1 MSERQPALPGDLKR
15 LNRQRVLRAL
25 RAGGAMSASDLH
37 EATGISRPTV
47 MRALQHYQ
55 NLGAVESLGLGS
67 TTRAGGK
74 KPELFRFANRQ
85 RILCLNLWPERVTL
99 ALCGMTG
106 DVYALEEHGVRLAP
120 TLREALESLEKLS
133 EDYLARQGVS
143 APYGVALTVP
153 GTVDYEAQ
161 VLRYNSQAPGWGAD
175 LALLPRL
182 RERFGPQYAYHVEN
196 AGKAAG
202 RAVLLGQPEYSRQ
215 RMLTLFTTW
224 GVSACM
230 MERGHVLSGRDSLI
244 GEIGHMLISDHGPVV
259 CGCGK
264 RGCLESLVSLA
275 RVRARMEER
284 GARPPA
290 DMGELFDR
298 SRAGEAAARETSEAL
313 AHCFAVA
320 LHNLSLAYN
329 QEAVIFQGDYA
340 QADEAFDRRLKEEL
354 REFRY
359 YPSGRLFTIAYDRR
373 PLALLASMGAAEELR
388 ARYFDSLD

>member
-1 MSERQPALPGDLKR
+1 MSEHQAALPGDLKR

-47 MRALQHYQ
+47 MRAIQHYME
-55 NLGAVESLGLGS
+55 LGAVESLGLGS
-67 TTRAGGK
+67 TTSMGGK
-74 KPELFRFANRQ
+74 KPELFRFADRH
-85 RILCLNLWPERVTL
+85 RILCLNLWPERLTVG
-99 ALCGMTG
+99 LCGMTG
-106 DVYALEEHGVRLAP
+106 GVYALEAYENPLSA
-120 TLREALESLEKLS
+120 TLREAFDGLGVLCA
-133 EDYLARQGVS
+133 DYLARQGVA

-153 GTVDYEAQ
+153 GTVDHEAQ
-161 VLRYNSQAPGWGAD
+161 VLRYNSQAPEWGAD
-175 LALLPRL
+175 VALLPRL
-182 RERFGPQYAYHVEN
+182 ERLFGSGPVYFVEN
-196 AGKAAG
+196 AGKAVG
-202 RAVLLGQPEYSRQ
+202 RAVLLDRPEYSRQ
-215 RMLTLFTTW
+215 RMLTLFTAF

-230 MERGHVLSGRDSLI
+230 IERGHVLSGRDSLI

-264 RGCLESLVSLA
+264 RGCLESLVSLS
-275 RVRARMEER
+275 RVRARMKKKGE
-284 GARPPA
+284 RPP
-290 DMGELFDR
+290 DSIRELFDR
-298 SRAGEAAARETSEAL
+298 SRAGETAARETSEAV

-340 QADEAFDRRLKEEL
+340 WADEAFDRRLKEEL

-373 PLALLASMGAAEELR
+373 PLALLACMGGAEKLR
-388 ARYFDSLD
+388 ARYFDSLQ

>member
-1 MSERQPALPGDLKR
+1 MSEHQAALPGDLKR

-47 MRALQHYQ
+47 MRALQHYMA
-55 NLGAVESLGLGS
+55 LGAVESLGLGS
-67 TTRAGGK
+67 TTSVGGK
-74 KPELFRFANRQ
+74 KPELFRFADRQ
-85 RILCLNLWPERVTL
+85 RILCLNLWPERVAL
-99 ALCGMTG
+99 GLCGMTG
-106 DVYALEEHGVRLAP
+106 GVYALEEHERPLPA
-120 TLREALESLEKLS
+120 TLREAFEGLKTLCA
-133 EDYLARQGVS
+133 DYLARQRVDS
-143 APYGVALTVP
+143 PYGVALTVP
-153 GTVDYEAQ
+153 GTVDHEAQ

-175 LALLPRL
+175 VALLPRL
-182 RERFGPQYAYHVEN
+182 QALFGPKPVYFVEN

-202 RAVLLGQPEYSRQ
+202 RAVLLDNPEYSRQ

-230 MERGHVLSGRDSLI
+230 IERGHVLSGRDSLI

-264 RGCLESLVSLA
+264 RGCLESLVSLS
-275 RVRARMEER
+275 RVRARMEAK
-284 GARPPA
+284 GAKPPA
-290 DMGELFDR
+290 SMGELFER
-298 SRAGEAAARETSEAL
+298 SRAGEAAARETSEAV

-340 QADEAFDRRLKEEL
+340 WADEAFDRRLKEEL

-373 PLALLASMGAAEELR
+373 PLALLACMGAAEKLR
-388 ARYFDSLD
+388 GRYFDSLQ

>member
-1 MSERQPALPGDLKR
+1 MSEHHPALPGDLKR

-25 RAGGAMSASDLH
+25 RAGGDMSASDLH

-55 NLGAVESLGLGS
+55 YLGAVESVGLGS

-85 RILCLNLWPERVTL
+85 RILCLNLWPGRVTL
-99 ALCGMTG
+99 ALCGMMG
-106 DVYALEEHGVRLAP
+106 GVYALEEHEQPPAP
-120 TLREALESLEKLS
+120 TLREALDALGELS
-133 EDYLARQGVS
+133 EDYLARQGILV
-143 APYGVALTVP
+143 PYGVALTVP
-153 GTVDYEAQ
+153 GTVDHEAQ
-161 VLRYNSQAPGWGAD
+161 VLRYNSQAPGWGSD
-175 LALLPRL
+175 LALLPSL
-182 RERFGPQYAYHVEN
+182 RERFGPRPVYSVEN

-202 RAVLLGQPEYSRQ
+202 RAVLLDQPEYSRQ

-230 MERGHVLSGRDSLI
+230 MERGQVLSGRDSLI

-290 DMGELFDR
+290 DMGELFER

-340 QADEAFDRRLKEEL
+340 WADEAFDRRLKEEL

-388 ARYFDSLD
+388 ARYFDSLQ